1 MARARKASQTQ
12 SKIGMILFGEE
23 GTGKSSLALQFALM
37 KRPDGKPFRVLY
49 IDNEN
54 GSIDDF
60 IEGLEQQGVN
70 IDNIYIVYT
79 QSLAETREYINTVKS
94 NADFYELDEEGNQ
107 TDNIVLDGEGQPFRA
122 DAIVVDGTS
131 ILKLTSQQGLLELSK
146 KRNAVKAKA
155 DGLIGD
161 DKFVKVE
168 GAGLELKDYNALNF
182 KGQDLILDLMSCG
195 AHYIVTARETDEKQ
209 TIKDAKGSITSIS
222 TGKKIPDGFK
232 GMMYNV
238 KTVVRMFKDKD
249 GNYCAEISKDRTGV
263 HNNEVVEDLTLLD
276 WQPIIDKTKDKSEFV
291 IKNDLTKAVNIEQEM
306 LRKEYDKSVGETED
320 NKVDNSGEIDE
331 LKASINDV
339 MRHLFPDDKN
349 KAKKALTDAGLPSKP
364 SEIKAETN
372 KEVLEKVLAI
382 AKDCIKSK

>member
-23 GTGKSSLALQFALM
+23 GTGKSSLALQFALL

-60 IEGLEQQGVN
+60 IEGLEQQGIN

-94 NADFYELDEEGNQ
+94 NTDFYELDEDGNQ
-107 TDNIVLDGEGQPFRA
+107 TDNVVLDADGQPFRA

-209 TIKDAKGSITSIS
+209 TVKDAKGSITSIS

-238 KTVVRMFKDKD
+238 KTVVRMYKDED
-249 GNYCAEISKDRTGV
+249 GNYCAYISKDRTGV
-263 HNNEVVEDLTLLD
+263 HNNETVEDLTLLD
-276 WQPIIDKTKDKSEFV
+276 WQPMIDKTKDNDKFV
-291 IKNDLTKAVNIEQEM
+291 IKNDLTKAVNIEQQM
-306 LRKEYDKSVGETED
+306 LRKEYDKSIGETED
-320 NKVDNSGEIDE
+320 NNVDDSGEIDE
-331 LKASINDV
+331 LKSSINDV

-364 SEIKAETN
+364 SEIKAENN

-382 AKDCIKSK
+382 AKDCVKK

>member
-60 IEGLEQQGVN
+60 IEGLEQQGIN

-94 NADFYELDEEGNQ
+94 NTDFYELDEDGNQ
-107 TDNIVLDGEGQPFRA
+107 TDNIVLDGDGQPFRA

-209 TIKDAKGSITSIS
+209 TVKDAKGSITSIS

-238 KTVVRMFKDKD
+238 KTVVRMYKDKD
-249 GNYCAEISKDRTGV
+249 GNYCAEISKDRTGI
-263 HNNEVVEDLTLLD
+263 HNNETVEDLTLLD
-276 WQPIIDKTKDKSEFV
+276 WQPIIDKTKDKSEFI
-291 IKNDLTKAVNIEQEM
+291 IKNDLTKAVNIEQQM
-306 LRKEYDKSVGETED
+306 LRKEYDKSIGETED
-320 NKVDNSGEIDE
+320 NNVDDSGEIDE
-331 LKASINDV
+331 LKSSINDV

-364 SEIKAETN
+364 SEIKAENN

-382 AKDCIKSK
+382 AKDCVKSK

>member
-23 GTGKSSLALQFALM
+23 GTGKSSLALQFALL

-60 IEGLEQQGVN
+60 IEGLEQQGIN

-94 NADFYELDEEGNQ
+94 NTDFYELDEDGNQ
-107 TDNIVLDGEGQPFRA
+107 TDNVVLDADGQPFRA

-209 TIKDAKGSITSIS
+209 TVKDAKGSITSIS

-238 KTVVRMFKDKD
+238 KTVVRMYKDED
-249 GNYCAEISKDRTGV
+249 GNYCAYISKDRTGV
-263 HNNEVVEDLTLLD
+263 HNNETVEDLTLLD
-276 WQPIIDKTKDKSEFV
+276 WQPMIDKTKDNDKFV
-291 IKNDLTKAVNIEQEM
+291 IKNDLTKAVNIEQQM
-306 LRKEYDKSVGETED
+306 LRKEYDKSIGETED
-320 NKVDNSGEIDE
+320 NSPDDSGKIDE
-331 LKASINDV
+331 LKSSINEV

-364 SEIKAETN
+364 SEIKAENN

-382 AKDCIKSK
+382 AKDCVKSK

>member
-1 MARARKASQTQ
+1 MARARKATQ
-12 SKIGMILFGEE
+12 IASKIGMILFGEE

-60 IEGLEQQGVN
+60 IEGLEQQGIN

-94 NADFYELDEEGNQ
+94 NTDFYELDEDGNQ
-107 TDNIVLDGEGQPFRA
+107 TDNIVLDGDGQPFRA

-209 TIKDAKGSITSIS
+209 TVKDAKGSITSIS

-238 KTVVRMFKDKD
+238 KTVVRMYKDKD
-249 GNYCAEISKDRTGV
+249 GNYCAEISKDRTGI
-263 HNNEVVEDLTLLD
+263 HNNETVEDLTLLD
-276 WQPIIDKTKDKSEFV
+276 WQPIIDKTKDKSEFI
-291 IKNDLTKAVNIEQEM
+291 IKNDLTKAVNIEQQM
-306 LRKEYDKSVGETED
+306 LRKEYDKSIGETED
-320 NKVDNSGEIDE
+320 NNVDDSGEIDE
-331 LKASINDV
+331 LKSSINDV

-364 SEIKAETN
+364 SEIKAENN

-382 AKDCIKSK
+382 AKDCVKK